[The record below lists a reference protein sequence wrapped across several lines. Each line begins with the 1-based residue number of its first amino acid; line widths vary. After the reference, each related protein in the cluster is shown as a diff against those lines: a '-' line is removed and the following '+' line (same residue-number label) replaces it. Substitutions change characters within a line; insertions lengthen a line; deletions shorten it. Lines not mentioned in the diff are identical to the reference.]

1 MTAEIAR
8 RVNDAERLDLIART
22 VCVGATRDELALFSE
37 VCERTGL
44 DPFARQIYAVR
55 RWDKAAGREVMS
67 FQVSIDGMRLTAQR
81 SGEYEGQTEPR
92 WCGADGVW
100 RTVWLSDEPPVAAS
114 VGVWRR
120 GFREPCVA
128 TALWREYAQR
138 SKDGKLLGLWPK
150 MPSLMLAKCAEA
162 LALRRA
168 FPAELSGLYT
178 AEEMSQADTGEAT
191 PRAAAPALAPAEPMT
206 REERR
211 ADVAAL
217 LAPTPAAAA
226 PAPEAAAPLAT
237 VSEVWIPATATVGVV
252 KNAKGKSVWRLDLP
266 GVEQPIAV
274 TDAKVASAIEANIA
288 FGHQTLVSVSE
299 VGGKK
304 LAKAILAE
312 GK

>member
-1 MTAEIAR
+1 MAAEITKSGAT
-8 RVNDAERLDLIART
+8 DDRLALIART
-22 VCVGATRDELALFSE
+22 ICVGATADELQLFAQ

-81 SGEYEGQTEPR
+81 SGEYEGQTETR

-100 RTVWLSDEPPVAAS
+100 TTLWLSEDPPVAAS

-120 GFREPCVA
+120 GFREPLMA

-138 SKDGKLLGLWPK
+138 SREGKLIGLWPK
-150 MPSLMLAKCAEA
+150 MPALMIAKCAEA

-178 AEEMSQADTGEAT
+178 AEEMGQADAE
-191 PRAAAPALAPAEPMT
+191 PAARPPVAPAEPQT

-217 LAPTPAAAA
+217 LSPVPATEAVAAAVA
-226 PAPEAAAPLAT
+226 SPAVPLEA
-237 VSEVWIPATATVGVV
+237 WIPATCKVGIVPN
-252 KNAKGKSVWRLDLP
+252 KSGRSVWRIDCP
-266 GVEQPIAV
+266 DRERPIAV
-274 TDAKVASAIEANIA
+274 TDAQLASKLEANIA
-288 FGHQTLVSVSE
+288 FGIATLVAIDE
-299 VGGKK
+299 VGGK
-304 LAKAILAE
+304 ARATAILAE
-312 GK
+312 GSK